1 MAGHLARPRNFEA
14 DRRRNRLLIGVGL
27 LVVLL
32 AVISYFAFRSNGEDT
47 RSEYCAKVKA
57 STAAAGGLEAVL
69 RTANQAGLDAI
80 TALAP
85 RTVTTAWTDASRYA
99 HAKDPSTASGFDAAA
114 AKFES
119 DIEVIKQD
127 AADNCS
133 MRVRR

>member
-1 MAGHLARPRNFEA
+1 MSGRRARPRDFEA
-14 DRRRNRLLIGVGL
+14 DRRRNRLLIGVVL

-32 AVISYFAFRSNGEDT
+32 AVIAYFAFRSDGEDT
-47 RSEYCAKVKA
+47 RSAYCAKVK
-57 STAAAGGLEAVL
+57 TFTAAGGLEAGL
-69 RTANQAGLDAI
+69 RAADRAGLDAI

-85 RTVTTAWTDASRYA
+85 RTVTTAWSDASTYVLAR
-99 HAKDPSTASGFDAAA
+99 DPSTAPGFDAAA

-133 MRVRR
+133 LRIRR

>member
-32 AVISYFAFRSNGEDT
+32 AVIAYFAFRSDGQDT
-47 RSEYCAKVKA
+47 RSAYCAKVK
-57 STAAAGGLEAVL
+57 TFAAAGGLEAGL
-69 RTANQAGLDAI
+69 RAANRAGLDAI

-85 RTVTTAWTDASRYA
+85 RTVTTAWSDASKYVLA
-99 HAKDPSTASGFDAAA
+99 NDPSTAPGFNAAA

-127 AADNCS
+127 AADSCS